1 MSLDLDR
8 LLAPVSDDAPAGED
22 LSQTPEFVELEV
34 AYRKHFPQET
44 MIEGEV
50 KAEPP
55 PPFPDLLDRTLD
67 LAHRTRD
74 LRLAGYLLWSA
85 IRVDGFEGLRDGLA
99 LIHGLIERFW
109 SQGLHPVPE
118 EMDDPWERTKVLEE
132 LDAKPSKRGMFQV
145 QASLREV
152 PIAHTKQ
159 HGRISYLETMVA
171 RGEIPAEALDEPVDP
186 GRVSACLKA
195 DEPER
200 LQERSGLLEACEDLT
215 RQIESQVLAQ
225 APSAS
230 VGLGQLRSLIG
241 AIRGILDEELAAR
254 GYGSPAPGEAV
265 PDEGAA
271 GGTGAPAQ
279 RQGISGEVTS
289 RQEVLLAL
297 DKILRYYESNEP
309 GSPVPLFV
317 RAAQKLVTMS
327 FYDIMEKLDR
337 DTMSRVKEIG
347 EPE

>member
-8 LLAPVSDDAPAGED
+8 LLAPVSDEAPAGED
-22 LSQTPEFVELEV
+22 LSQTPEFIELEV

-55 PPFPDLLDRTLD
+55 PPFPDLLDRTIE
-67 LAHRTRD
+67 LAQRTRD

-85 IRVDGFEGLRDGLA
+85 IRVEGFEGLRDGLR
-99 LIHGLIERFW
+99 LVLGLIERFW
-109 SQGLHPVPE
+109 AQGLHPIPE

-132 LDAKPSKRGMFQV
+132 LDAKPSRRGMFQV

-152 PIAHTKQ
+152 PIAQTRQ

-186 GRVSACLKA
+186 ARVSACLKA

-200 LQERSGLLEACEDLT
+200 LQERSTLLEECQDLT
-215 RQIESQVLAQ
+215 KQIESQVLAQ

-230 VGLGQLRSLIG
+230 VGLGELRSLIG
-241 AIRGILDEELAAR
+241 AIRAVLDEELAGR
-254 GYGSPAPGEAV
+254 GYGTPAQEETAPEEGADGAPGV
-265 PDEGAA
+265 
-271 GGTGAPAQ
+271 APQ
-279 RQGISGEVTS
+279 RQGLSGEVTS